1 MGKDKIS
8 ERGLA
13 LSHSERDSNS
23 FSLEKLRK
31 THLPI
36 VWDMQKSEPLI
47 TWSERQFVES
57 YDNVYVLLSGNKEIV
72 GFTVILENPPD
83 AEIHNLF
90 ICNELRGRGLG
101 KILFKQAIQMLS
113 AEVENLYLEVS
124 EDNNIAIA
132 LYKSLGFEEIG
143 ARKNYYRKG
152 STASNAIIMHLLI

>member
-1 MGKDKIS
+1 M
-8 ERGLA
+8 
-13 LSHSERDSNS
+13 SHSERDSNS

-57 YDNVYVLLSGNKEIV
+57 YENVYVLLSGNKEIV

-124 EDNNIAIA
+124 EDNNIAVA

-143 ARKNYYRKG
+143 VRKNYYRKG

>member
-1 MGKDKIS
+1 M
-8 ERGLA
+8 
-13 LSHSERDSNS
+13 SHSERDSNS
-23 FSLEKLRK
+23 FSLAKLRK

-143 ARKNYYRKG
+143 ERKNYYRKG
-152 STASNAIIMHLLI
+152 STSSNAIIMHLLI

>member
-1 MGKDKIS
+1 GKDKIS
-8 ERGLA
+8 QRGLA

-143 ARKNYYRKG
+143 ARKNYYGKA
-152 STASNAIIMHLLI
+152 STSSNAIIMHLLI

>member
-1 MGKDKIS
+1 M
-8 ERGLA
+8 
-13 LSHSERDSNS
+13 SHSERDSNS

-36 VWDMQKSEPLI
+36 IWDMQKSEPYI
-47 TWSERQFVES
+47 TWSERKFVES

-72 GFTVILENPPD
+72 GFTVILETPPD

-90 ICNELRGRGLG
+90 ICNELRGRGVG
-101 KILFKQAIQMLS
+101 KILLKQAIKMMT

-143 ARKNYYRKG
+143 ARKNYYREG
-152 STASNAIIMHLLI
+152 STASDAIIMHLLI

>member
-1 MGKDKIS
+1 M
-8 ERGLA
+8 
-13 LSHSERDSNS
+13 SHSERNSNS

-36 VWDMQKSEPLI
+36 VWDMQKSETLI

-90 ICNELRGRGLG
+90 ICNELRGRGVG
-101 KILFKQAIQMLS
+101 KILLKQAIQMMS

-152 STASNAIIMHLLI
+152 SKANNAIIMHLLI

>member
-13 LSHSERDSNS
+13 LSHSERDRNS

-31 THLPI
+31 THLSI
-36 VWDMQKSEPLI
+36 IWEMQKNEPYI

-57 YDNVYVLLSGNKEIV
+57 YDNVYVLLSGNNEIV

-83 AEIHNLF
+83 AEIQNLF
-90 ICNELRGRGLG
+90 ICNELRGRGVG
-101 KILFKQAIQMLS
+101 KILLKQAIQMMS

-143 ARKNYYRKG
+143 VRKNYYRKG

>member
-1 MGKDKIS
+1 
-8 ERGLA
+8 
-13 LSHSERDSNS
+13 
-23 FSLEKLRK
+23 
-31 THLPI
+31 
-36 VWDMQKSEPLI
+36 MQKSETFI

-143 ARKNYYRKG
+143 VRKNYYRKG

>member
-1 MGKDKIS
+1 MN
-8 ERGLA
+8 
-13 LSHSERDSNS
+13 HSERDSDS

-36 VWDMQKSEPLI
+36 IWDMQKSEPNI
-47 TWSERQFVES
+47 TWSKRQFVES
-57 YDNVYVLLSGNKEIV
+57 YDNVYALVSGNNEIV
-72 GFTVILENPPD
+72 GFTVILETPPD

-101 KILFKQAIQMLS
+101 KFLLKQAIQMMS
-113 AEVENLYLEVS
+113 AAVENLYLEVS
-124 EDNNIAIA
+124 EANNIAIA

-152 STASNAIIMHLLI
+152 STASNAIMMHLLI

>member
-8 ERGLA
+8 QRGLA

-152 STASNAIIMHLLI
+152 STANNAIIMHLLI

>member
-8 ERGLA
+8 QRGLA

-36 VWDMQKSEPLI
+36 VWDMQKSETLI

-57 YDNVYVLLSGNKEIV
+57 YDNVYLLLSGNKEIV

-143 ARKNYYRKG
+143 ERKNYYRKG
-152 STASNAIIMHLLI
+152 STSSNAIIMHLLI

>member
-8 ERGLA
+8 QRGLE
-13 LSHSERDSNS
+13 LSHSKIDSNS

-31 THLPI
+31 TQLPI
-36 VWDMQKSEPLI
+36 IWDMQKSEHYI
-47 TWSERQFVES
+47 TWSEKQFVES
-57 YDNVYVLLSGNKEIV
+57 YDNVYVLLSGNNEIV
-72 GFTVILENPPD
+72 GFTAILETPPD

-90 ICNELRGRGLG
+90 ICNELRGRGVG
-101 KILFKQAIQMLS
+101 KILLKEAIQMMS

-143 ARKNYYRKG
+143 VRKNYYRKG
-152 STASNAIIMHLLI
+152 SIASNAIMMHLLI

>member
-1 MGKDKIS
+1 M
-8 ERGLA
+8 
-13 LSHSERDSNS
+13 SHSERDSNS

-36 VWDMQKSEPLI
+36 VWHMQKSEPLI

-83 AEIHNLF
+83 AEIHNFF

-113 AEVENLYLEVS
+113 AEVKNLYLEVS

>member
-1 MGKDKIS
+1 M
-8 ERGLA
+8 
-13 LSHSERDSNS
+13 SHSESDSNS

-36 VWDMQKSEPLI
+36 IWDMQKSDPHI
-47 TWSERQFVES
+47 TWSESQFVES
-57 YDNVYVLLSGNKEIV
+57 YDNVYVLLSGNNEIV
-72 GFTVILENPPD
+72 GFTVILETPPD

-90 ICNELRGRGLG
+90 ICNELRGRGVG
-101 KILFKQAIQMLS
+101 KILLKQAIQMMS

-124 EDNNIAIA
+124 EDNNVAIA

-143 ARKNYYRKG
+143 VRKNYYRKG

>member
-1 MGKDKIS
+1 M
-8 ERGLA
+8 
-13 LSHSERDSNS
+13 SHSERDSDS

-31 THLPI
+31 THLPSI
-36 VWDMQKSEPLI
+36 WDMQKSDPYI
-47 TWSERQFVES
+47 TWSKRQFVES
-57 YDNVYVLLSGNKEIV
+57 YDNVYALVSGNNEIV
-72 GFTVILENPPD
+72 GFTVILETPPD

-101 KILFKQAIQMLS
+101 KFLLKQAIQMMS
-113 AEVENLYLEVS
+113 AAVENLYLEVS

>member
-8 ERGLA
+8 QRGLA

-36 VWDMQKSEPLI
+36 VWDMQKSETLI

-101 KILFKQAIQMLS
+101 KILFKQAMQMLS

>member
-1 MGKDKIS
+1 M
-8 ERGLA
+8 
-13 LSHSERDSNS
+13 SHSERDSDS

-36 VWDMQKSEPLI
+36 IWDMQKSEPNI
-47 TWSERQFVES
+47 TWSKRQFVES
-57 YDNVYVLLSGNKEIV
+57 YDNVYALVSGNNEIV
-72 GFTVILENPPD
+72 GFTVILETPPD

-101 KILFKQAIQMLS
+101 KFLLKQAIQMMS
-113 AEVENLYLEVS
+113 AAVENLYLEVS
-124 EDNNIAIA
+124 EANNIAIA

>member
-1 MGKDKIS
+1 M
-8 ERGLA
+8 
-13 LSHSERDSNS
+13 SHSERDSNS

-31 THLPI
+31 PHLPI

-57 YDNVYVLLSGNKEIV
+57 YDSVYVLLSGNKEIV

>member
-8 ERGLA
+8 ERGDA
-13 LSHSERDSNS
+13 LSHSETDSNS

-31 THLPI
+31 SHLPI
-36 VWDMQKSEPLI
+36 IWDMQKSEPYI
-47 TWSERQFVES
+47 TWSKRQFVES

-152 STASNAIIMHLLI
+152 ATASNAIIMHLLI

>member
-8 ERGLA
+8 QRGLA

-31 THLPI
+31 TLLPI

>member
-1 MGKDKIS
+1 M
-8 ERGLA
+8 
-13 LSHSERDSNS
+13 SHSERDSNS

-36 VWDMQKSEPLI
+36 VWDMQKSETLI

-152 STASNAIIMHLLI
+152 STASSAIIMHLLI

>member
-1 MGKDKIS
+1 M
-8 ERGLA
+8 
-13 LSHSERDSNS
+13 SHSERDSNS
-23 FSLEKLRK
+23 FSLEKFRK

-72 GFTVILENPPD
+72 GFTVILETPPD

-152 STASNAIIMHLLI
+152 STANNAIIMHLLI

>member
-1 MGKDKIS
+1 MS
-8 ERGLA
+8 Q
-13 LSHSERDSNS
+13 SERDSNS

-36 VWDMQKSEPLI
+36 IWDMQKSEPNI
-47 TWSERQFVES
+47 TWSKRQFVES
-57 YDNVYVLLSGNKEIV
+57 YDNVYALVSGNNEIV
-72 GFTVILENPPD
+72 GFTVILETPPD

-101 KILFKQAIQMLS
+101 KFLLKQAIQMMS
-113 AEVENLYLEVS
+113 AAVENLYLEVS
-124 EDNNIAIA
+124 EANNIAIA

>member
-1 MGKDKIS
+1 M
-8 ERGLA
+8 
-13 LSHSERDSNS
+13 SHSERDSNS

-36 VWDMQKSEPLI
+36 VWDMQKSETLI

-143 ARKNYYRKG
+143 ERKNYYRKG
-152 STASNAIIMHLLI
+152 STSSNAIIMHLLI

>member
-8 ERGLA
+8 QRGLA

-101 KILFKQAIQMLS
+101 KILFKQAIQILS

>member
-1 MGKDKIS
+1 MYGTCKKAS
-8 ERGLA
+8 LLLHGL
-13 LSHSERDSNS
+13 R
-23 FSLEKLRK
+23 
-31 THLPI
+31 
-36 VWDMQKSEPLI
+36 V
-47 TWSERQFVES
+47 
-57 YDNVYVLLSGNKEIV
+57 V
-72 GFTVILENPPD
+72 GFTVILETPPD

-152 STASNAIIMHLLI
+152 STANNAIIMHLLI

>member
-1 MGKDKIS
+1 M
-8 ERGLA
+8 
-13 LSHSERDSNS
+13 SHSERDSNS

-36 VWDMQKSEPLI
+36 VWDMQKSETLI

-124 EDNNIAIA
+124 EDNYIAIA

-152 STASNAIIMHLLI
+152 STASNAIIMHLLR

>member
-1 MGKDKIS
+1 M
-8 ERGLA
+8 
-13 LSHSERDSNS
+13 SHSERDSNS

-36 VWDMQKSEPLI
+36 VWDMQKSETLI

-57 YDNVYVLLSGNKEIV
+57 YDDVYVLFSENNEIV
-72 GFTVILENPPD
+72 GFTAILETPPD

>member
-1 MGKDKIS
+1 M
-8 ERGLA
+8 
-13 LSHSERDSNS
+13 SHSERDSNS

-36 VWDMQKSEPLI
+36 VWDMQKSETLI

-90 ICNELRGRGLG
+90 ICNELRGRGVG
-101 KILFKQAIQMLS
+101 KILLKQAIQMMS
-113 AEVENLYLEVS
+113 AEVKKLYLEVS

>member
-1 MGKDKIS
+1 M
-8 ERGLA
+8 
-13 LSHSERDSNS
+13 SHSERDSDS

-36 VWDMQKSEPLI
+36 IWDMQKSEPNI
-47 TWSERQFVES
+47 TWSKRQFVES
-57 YDNVYVLLSGNKEIV
+57 YDNVYTLVSGNNEIV
-72 GFTVILENPPD
+72 GFTVILETPPD

-101 KILFKQAIQMLS
+101 KFLLKQAIQMMG
-113 AEVENLYLEVS
+113 AAVENLYLEVS
-124 EDNNIAIA
+124 EANNIAIA

>member
-1 MGKDKIS
+1 M
-8 ERGLA
+8 
-13 LSHSERDSNS
+13 SHSERDSNS

-36 VWDMQKSEPLI
+36 VWDMQKSETLI

-57 YDNVYVLLSGNKEIV
+57 YDSVYVLLSGNKEIV

>member
-1 MGKDKIS
+1 M
-8 ERGLA
+8 
-13 LSHSERDSNS
+13 SHSERDSNS

-36 VWDMQKSEPLI
+36 VWDMQKSETLI

-83 AEIHNLF
+83 AEIHNFF
-90 ICNELRGRGLG
+90 ICNELRGRGVG

-143 ARKNYYRKG
+143 VRKNYYRKG
-152 STASNAIIMHLLI
+152 SIASNAIMMHLLI

>member
-1 MGKDKIS
+1 M
-8 ERGLA
+8 
-13 LSHSERDSNS
+13 SHSERDSNS

-36 VWDMQKSEPLI
+36 VWDMQKSETLI

-57 YDNVYVLLSGNKEIV
+57 YDNVYVLLNGNKEIV

>member
-1 MGKDKIS
+1 MN
-8 ERGLA
+8 
-13 LSHSERDSNS
+13 HSERDSDS

-36 VWDMQKSEPLI
+36 IWDMQKSEPNI
-47 TWSERQFVES
+47 TWSKRQFVES
-57 YDNVYVLLSGNKEIV
+57 YDNVYALVSGNNEIV
-72 GFTVILENPPD
+72 GFTVILETPPD

-90 ICNELRGRGLG
+90 ICNELRGRELG
-101 KILFKQAIQMLS
+101 KFLLKEAIQMMS
-113 AEVENLYLEVS
+113 AAVENLYLEVS
-124 EDNNIAIA
+124 EANNIAIA